1 MIEKLRRLFSMNGN
15 LILDFLNGNFIATI
29 LGGALTITAVFVERK
44 IERSNIKKENIE
56 LFKKIFEDILSD
68 TEKGLEKI
76 ENIASDSRALSNSSL
91 SDTIDAIEDFK
102 DNKKLIY
109 NIDDNE
115 LRNDIRTTFKEIE
128 AIVEWGKEIS
138 SQSEVFSTRVDI
150 SFIDKVKNTKIEI
163 GKIKARVKKI

>member
-1 MIEKLRRLFSMNGN
+1 MSVNH
-15 LILDFLNGNFIATI
+15 ILDFLNGNFIASI
-29 LGGALTITAVFVERK
+29 LGGIITLTAVVVERK
-44 IERSNIKKENIE
+44 IESSNIKKENIE

-76 ENIASDSRALSNSSL
+76 ENIASDSRVLSESSL

-115 LRNDIRTTFKEIE
+115 LRNDIRATFKEIE

-163 GKIKARVKKI
+163 GRIKARVKKI

>member
-1 MIEKLRRLFSMNGN
+1 M
-15 LILDFLNGNFIATI
+15 
-29 LGGALTITAVFVERK
+29 
-44 IERSNIKKENIE
+44 
-56 LFKKIFEDILSD
+56 
-68 TEKGLEKI
+68 
-76 ENIASDSRALSNSSL
+76 